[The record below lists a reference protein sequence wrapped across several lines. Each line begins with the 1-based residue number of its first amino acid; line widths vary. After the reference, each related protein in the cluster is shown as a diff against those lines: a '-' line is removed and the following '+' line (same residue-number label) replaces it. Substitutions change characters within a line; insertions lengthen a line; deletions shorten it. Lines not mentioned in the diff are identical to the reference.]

1 MSEERSLEQRL
12 IHLEST
18 VSFQNETIRQLDG
31 VVHDC
36 ASALETLRQEVQDLR
51 EQTRLLQEEEAPM
64 EEQVPPH
71 YGGGDYT

>member
-1 MSEERSLEQRL
+1 MSEQGSLAERL
-12 IHLEST
+12 IELETT
-18 VSFQNETIRQLDG
+18 VSFQNETIRQLDS

-36 ASALETLRQEVQDLR
+36 ASTLEVLRQELQDLR

>member
-1 MSEERSLEQRL
+1 MSENRSLEDRL
-12 IHLEST
+12 IELETT
-18 VSFQNETIRQLDG
+18 VSFQNETIRQLD
-31 VVHDC
+31 VHGS
-36 ASALETLRQEVQDLR
+36 ASALEGLRQELEDLR